1 MRLDRAWIESRIPHH
16 GPMCLL
22 DEVIG
27 WDAERITCTSSSHRS
42 ADNPLRARGRLG
54 IACGIEYAAQAMA
67 VHGALIAALEA
78 GRGVAG
84 SLKAGRAGAAVLLA
98 QSPTQVSPAVESSAP
113 GSPAAELLPAG
124 SLTQV
129 SPAVGSSVSG
139 SPAAESPVPVAAA
152 VGLLAGVRGV
162 QFHVSRLDDVKGDLI
177 CDAVRVA
184 GDPRTA
190 LYEFELRSGTTP
202 LLRGRATVVLD
213 ATGRLP

>member
-27 WDAERITCTSSSHRS
+27 WDTERITCISGSHRS

-67 VHGALIAALEA
+67 VHGALVAADEA
-78 GRGVAG
+78 AAG
-84 SLKAGRAGAAVLLA
+84 SA
-98 QSPTQVSPAVESSAP
+98 
-113 GSPAAELLPAG
+113 
-124 SLTQV
+124 
-129 SPAVGSSVSG
+129 
-139 SPAAESPVPVAAA
+139 AAESPKPVSPAA
-152 VGLLAGVRGV
+152 GLLAGVRDV
-162 QFHVSRLDDVKGDLI
+162 QFHVSRLDDVEGDLI

-184 GDPRTA
+184 GDRGTA
-190 LYEFELRSGTTP
+190 LYEFELRSGATR

-213 ATGRLP
+213 ATERLLLP